1 MSFET
6 FPCGSPEVEST
17 EEPAQSLYV
26 ENSDEEPS
34 RLLMKKPMDSQPSR
48 LAETANIEDKIMSED
63 EIAQVNAS
71 GGERLKLNTKN
82 EDIRT
87 KNVDVSVRR
96 LEGHNIFPKR
106 AHWIQLNCGNPSTG
120 GSHTLIS
127 NERQQQGDLNSNPCK
142 KYEVTDRASVII
154 KRSKEQQDI
163 ESDSDSES
171 QDANNLR
178 EKDSLHC
185 NENISGVEANDD
197 SVPSTVSH
205 SRAIYFNHNGRH
217 EDVNKLQD
225 KGNSRSLQSV
235 HGEIVRGVHNETE
248 AMPICYLPAGA
259 YPHMVAMQGSAGT
272 SNREQFVHAGTGE
285 AKRFQQHADYVS
297 GKPEQQVPVVTSAIN
312 QNEGNVFGKL
322 QHSGVS
328 GIQYVDRAM
337 LHPSG
342 YAVIPG
348 IGPVRVMDGMYYQGI
363 PMGVEQS
370 RFENFASVPS
380 FIPMSNMSPE
390 NVGSQLSSSA
400 GSKADP
406 RSHPSQE
413 KQLSM

>member
-6 FPCGSPEVEST
+6 FPCGSPEAEST

-34 RLLMKKPMDSQPSR
+34 RLLMKKPMDSEPSR

-82 EDIRT
+82 EDTRT

-96 LEGHNIFPKR
+96 LQEHNIFPRR
-106 AHWIQLNCGNPSTG
+106 AHWIQLNYGNPSTG
-120 GSHTLIS
+120 ASHTLIS
-127 NERQQQGDLNSNPCK
+127 NERRQQGDLNSNSGK
-142 KYEVTDRASVII
+142 KYEATDRASVII

-171 QDANNLR
+171 QDANKLG

-197 SVPSTVSH
+197 SVPNTVSH

-217 EDVNKLQD
+217 EDVNKLHD

-235 HGEIVRGVHNETE
+235 HNEIVRGVHSETE
-248 AMPICYLPAGA
+248 AVPICYLPAGA
-259 YPHMVAMQGSAGT
+259 YPHMVTMQGSAGT
-272 SNREQFVHAGTGE
+272 PNREQFVHSGTGE
-285 AKRFQQHADYVS
+285 AKRFQQHVDYVS

-312 QNEGNVFGKL
+312 ANEGNVFGKL
-322 QHSGVS
+322 QHSGVA

-337 LHPSG
+337 LHPG

-348 IGPVRVMDGMYYQGI
+348 IGPVRVMDGLCYQGI
-363 PMGVEQS
+363 PMGVDQS
-370 RFENFASVPS
+370 RFENFASVQS
-380 FIPMSNMSPE
+380 FIPMSNVSPE
-390 NVGSQLSSSA
+390 TVGSQLTSST
-400 GSKADP
+400 GSKPDP

-413 KQLSM
+413 KQLSMW

>member
-6 FPCGSPEVEST
+6 FPCGSPEAEST

-87 KNVDVSVRR
+87 KNVDVAVRR

-127 NERQQQGDLNSNPCK
+127 NERQQQGDLNPNPGK

-225 KGNSRSLQSV
+225 KGNSRSCLL
-235 HGEIVRGVHNETE
+235 
-248 AMPICYLPAGA
+248 Y
-259 YPHMVAMQGSAGT
+259 T
-272 SNREQFVHAGTGE
+272 S
-285 AKRFQQHADYVS
+285 
-297 GKPEQQVPVVTSAIN
+297 
-312 QNEGNVFGKL
+312 
-322 QHSGVS
+322 
-328 GIQYVDRAM
+328 
-337 LHPSG
+337 PS
-342 YAVIPG
+342 
-348 IGPVRVMDGMYYQGI
+348 
-363 PMGVEQS
+363 
-370 RFENFASVPS
+370 
-380 FIPMSNMSPE
+380 
-390 NVGSQLSSSA
+390 
-400 GSKADP
+400 P
-406 RSHPSQE
+406 RDA
-413 KQLSM
+413 